1 MSCTLN
7 SGSKLSLMLSTSTG
21 NTSGK
26 DLGSLGETLSDPEG
40 ILIIDMLY
48 LVSAE
53 STNLL
58 PLLRTE
64 RLLNLGSYLF
74 VVIQSNNLLFQ

>member
-1 MSCTLN
+1 MSCALN
-7 SGSKLSLMLSTSTG
+7 SGSKLSLMLSAGTG

-48 LVSAE
+48 LVSTE

-64 RLLNLGSYLF
+64 GLLNFGSYLF